1 MIFEAFRRWIGS
13 DGNGARRSEGDG
25 PVIPSCEEALSR
37 LYELL
42 DGELD
47 DVTSEQVAAHF
58 EVCRRCYPHL
68 ACERA
73 FKAALKRT
81 VEGGHAPAALRRQV
95 LSLLDEVA
103 DGG

>member
-1 MIFEAFRRWIGS
+1 MIFDAFRKWLGS
-13 DGNGARRSEGDG
+13 GGNESGGCESGSAIR
-25 PVIPSCEEALSR
+25 SCEDALAR

-58 EVCRRCYPHL
+58 EACRLCYPHL

-81 VEGGHAPAALRRQV
+81 IEGRTAPPELRREV
-95 LSLLDEVA
+95 LSLLEDLA
-103 DGG
+103 DDG

>member
-1 MIFEAFRRWIGS
+1 MIFDAFKRWMGS
-13 DGNGARRSEGDG
+13 GGNGGGGCEAGH
-25 PVIPSCEEALSR
+25 PVRSCEDALSR

-58 EVCRRCYPHL
+58 EACRRCYPHL

-73 FKAALKRT
+73 FKAALQRA
-81 VEGGHAPAALRRQV
+81 VEGRKAPPELKREV
-95 LSLLDEVA
+95 LSLLGDLA
-103 DGG
+103 DDG